1 MKKKSKGRVRKFE
14 QENNILRFPEDA
26 ATGYEDRDAEED
38 RQLER
43 YNTQELYTTP
53 LYGNEGY
60 DEQGYDDPD
69 YDPDPDF
76 TRNESYTPSA
86 DFDIDAFLAE
96 GWENI
101 SRQAAA
107 ASAGADW
114 NEKADWSDRDSE
126 RAGSSHVDRSHAGRG
141 EHTGESGAAQTP
153 HYTAADAYGEQ
164 AGDTPGEKSDPMVHR
179 PRTQNKT
186 QDDRK
191 KKRVSARKRR
201 RRLIYLAVVTAALL
215 LVFFTVQNIIGLKME
230 ERELLQEQRELEA
243 RKAELE
249 EELTRVDETDYI
261 EQQARE
267 QLHMIKPG
275 EILYL
280 LPEHEEK
287 TDKE

>member
-14 QENNILRFPEDA
+14 QENNILSFPDDA
-26 ATGYEDRDAEED
+26 ARGFEDRESEE
-38 RQLER
+38 LER

-60 DEQGYDDPD
+60 DDQGYEDPD
-69 YDPDPDF
+69 YEPDPDF
-76 TRNESYTPSA
+76 TRNESYTPTA
-86 DFDIDAFLAE
+86 AFDVDAFLAE

-107 ASAGADW
+107 ASAG
-114 NEKADWSDRDSE
+114 KAVPLEEMSDSGSE
-126 RAGSSHVDRSHAGRG
+126 
-141 EHTGESGAAQTP
+141 ESP
-153 HYTAADAYGEQ
+153 HFTAADAYGEQ
-164 AGDTPGEKSDPMVHR
+164 ATNNPGEKSDPMVHR
-179 PRTQNKT
+179 PKT
-186 QDDRK
+186 GNQAKDERK
-191 KKRVSARKRR
+191 KKRTSARRRR
-201 RRLIYLAVVTAALL
+201 RRLIYLVVVTAALL
-215 LVFFTVQNIIGLKME
+215 LVFFTARNIVGLKME
-230 ERELLQEQRELEA
+230 ERELLQEQRDLEA

-280 LPEHEEK
+280 LPAHD
-287 TDKE
+287 DKE

>member
-14 QENNILRFPEDA
+14 QENNILSFPDDA
-26 ATGYEDRDAEED
+26 ARTYSERDEHGGEFSRYDEVPDRYD
-38 RQLER
+38 
-43 YNTQELYTTP
+43 TQALYTVP

-60 DEQGYDDPD
+60 DEQGHDDPD

-86 DFDIDAFLAE
+86 GFDVDAFLAE

-107 ASAGADW
+107 AAGRMDPADYEALQGGEASGSTGRGDSAG
-114 NEKADWSDRDSE
+114 SQ
-126 RAGSSHVDRSHAGRG
+126 HHF
-141 EHTGESGAAQTP
+141 
-153 HYTAADAYGEQ
+153 TAADAYGEQ
-164 AGDTPGEKSDPMVHR
+164 ATDNPGETSDPMIHR
-179 PRTQNKT
+179 PRQQNQT
-186 QDDRK
+186 QDERK
-191 KKRVSARKRR
+191 KKRNSARRRR
-201 RRLIYLAVVTAALL
+201 RRLIYFAAVTAILL
-215 LVFFTVQNIIGLKME
+215 LVFFTARNIVGLKME
-230 ERELLQEQRELEA
+230 ERELLQEQRDLEA

-261 EQQARE
+261 EQQARQ

-280 LPEHEEK
+280 LPDHDEE
-287 TDKE
+287 

>member
-26 ATGYEDRDAEED
+26 ATGYEDRNADED
-38 RQLER
+38 RPQER
-43 YNTQELYTTP
+43 YNTQDLYTAP

-60 DEQGYDDPD
+60 DEEGYDDPD

-76 TRNESYTPSA
+76 TRNESYMPSA

-101 SRQAAA
+101 NRQAAA
-107 ASAGADW
+107 ASTGTGWD
-114 NEKADWSDRDSE
+114 EKADWGDRDGGRAGRSRTDRDSN
-126 RAGSSHVDRSHAGRG
+126 
-141 EHTGESGAAQTP
+141 TGESGAGAAQTP

-230 ERELLQEQRELEA
+230 ERELLQEQRELET

>member
-14 QENNILRFPEDA
+14 QENNILSFPDDA
-26 ATGYEDRDAEED
+26 ARTYSERGEDGGFDEAPD
-38 RQLER
+38 RYDTQQL
-43 YNTQELYTTP
+43 YDVP

-60 DEQGYDDPD
+60 DDQGYEDPD
-69 YDPDPDF
+69 FEPDPDF

-86 DFDIDAFLAE
+86 GFDVDAFLAE

-107 ASAGADW
+107 ASA
-114 NEKADWSDRDSE
+114 E
-126 RAGSSHVDRSHAGRG
+126 
-141 EHTGESGAAQTP
+141 TP
-153 HYTAADAYGEQ
+153 HFTAADAYGEQ
-164 AGDTPGEKSDPMVHR
+164 AADNPGEKSDPMVHR
-179 PRTQNKT
+179 PQTANRAK
-186 QDDRK
+186 DERK
-191 KKRVSARKRR
+191 KKRNSARKRR

-215 LVFFTVQNIIGLKME
+215 LVFFTARNIVGLKME
-230 ERELLQEQRELEA
+230 ERELLQEQRDLEA

-280 LPEHEEK
+280 LPEHDEEK
-287 TDKE
+287 E